1 MAKSMQVPILVFE
14 KKEDAEL
21 LMSSLRI
28 YKEKSEKELFLSERE
43 KENLET
49 LLDEVYKIN
58 RIYEKTN
65 NS

>member
-21 LMSSLRI
+21 LMRSLRI

>member
-21 LMSSLRI
+21 LMSCLRI